1 MSVTY
6 GLKPDGQTTLV
17 WGPPMSIRVSHT
29 SDFSGTLN
37 NILSILFIGM
47 EELIYKLNGV
57 RMLDV
62 VEEEMIQ
69 LWLRNDTIPY
79 LLKEDEE
86 FVSVVTSAIMLE
98 KGFGVS
104 IWW

>member
-1 MSVTY
+1 
-6 GLKPDGQTTLV
+6 
-17 WGPPMSIRVSHT
+17 
-29 SDFSGTLN
+29 
-37 NILSILFIGM
+37 M

-86 FVSVVTSAIMLE
+86 FVRVVTSAIMLE
-98 KGFGVS
+98 KDFWKKYMVVGEA
-104 IWW
+104 

>member
-1 MSVTY
+1 
-6 GLKPDGQTTLV
+6 
-17 WGPPMSIRVSHT
+17 
-29 SDFSGTLN
+29 
-37 NILSILFIGM
+37 M

-98 KGFGVS
+98 KDFWSKYMTVGEA
-104 IWW
+104 

>member
-1 MSVTY
+1 
-6 GLKPDGQTTLV
+6 
-17 WGPPMSIRVSHT
+17 
-29 SDFSGTLN
+29 
-37 NILSILFIGM
+37 M

-98 KGFGVS
+98 RGFWSKYMVVGLS
-104 IWW
+104 LIHI

>member
-1 MSVTY
+1 
-6 GLKPDGQTTLV
+6 
-17 WGPPMSIRVSHT
+17 
-29 SDFSGTLN
+29 
-37 NILSILFIGM
+37 M

-98 KGFGVS
+98 KEFWSKYMTVGEA
-104 IWW
+104 

>member
-1 MSVTY
+1 
-6 GLKPDGQTTLV
+6 
-17 WGPPMSIRVSHT
+17 
-29 SDFSGTLN
+29 
-37 NILSILFIGM
+37 M
-47 EELIYKLNGV
+47 EELIYKINGV

-98 KGFGVS
+98 NDFWKKYMVVGEA
-104 IWW
+104 

>member
-1 MSVTY
+1 
-6 GLKPDGQTTLV
+6 
-17 WGPPMSIRVSHT
+17 
-29 SDFSGTLN
+29 
-37 NILSILFIGM
+37 M

-86 FVSVVTSAIMLE
+86 FEVDNPTLTIIRKKMNMPE
-98 KGFGVS
+98 
-104 IWW
+104 

>member
-1 MSVTY
+1 
-6 GLKPDGQTTLV
+6 
-17 WGPPMSIRVSHT
+17 
-29 SDFSGTLN
+29 
-37 NILSILFIGM
+37 M

-86 FVSVVTSAIMLE
+86 FVSVATLKRDYVE
-98 KGFGVS
+98 KGLEAVAMVVGEA
-104 IWW
+104 

>member
-1 MSVTY
+1 
-6 GLKPDGQTTLV
+6 
-17 WGPPMSIRVSHT
+17 
-29 SDFSGTLN
+29 
-37 NILSILFIGM
+37 M

-86 FVSVVTSAIMLE
+86 FVSVITSAIMLE
-98 KGFGVS
+98 RDFWNKHMVVGEA
-104 IWW
+104 

>member
-1 MSVTY
+1 
-6 GLKPDGQTTLV
+6 
-17 WGPPMSIRVSHT
+17 
-29 SDFSGTLN
+29 
-37 NILSILFIGM
+37 M

-69 LWLRNDTIPY
+69 LWNSNETIPY

-86 FVSVVTSAIMLE
+86 FVGVVTSAIMLE
-98 KGFGVS
+98 RHFWSKYMIVGES
-104 IWW
+104 

>member
-1 MSVTY
+1 
-6 GLKPDGQTTLV
+6 
-17 WGPPMSIRVSHT
+17 
-29 SDFSGTLN
+29 
-37 NILSILFIGM
+37 M

-98 KGFGVS
+98 KEFWSRYMTVGEA
-104 IWW
+104 

>member
-1 MSVTY
+1 
-6 GLKPDGQTTLV
+6 
-17 WGPPMSIRVSHT
+17 
-29 SDFSGTLN
+29 
-37 NILSILFIGM
+37 M

-62 VEEEMIQ
+62 VDEEMIQ

-86 FVSVVTSAIMLE
+86 SS
-98 KGFGVS
+98 
-104 IWW
+104 

>member
-1 MSVTY
+1 
-6 GLKPDGQTTLV
+6 
-17 WGPPMSIRVSHT
+17 
-29 SDFSGTLN
+29 
-37 NILSILFIGM
+37 M

-69 LWLRNDTIPY
+69 LWLWNDTIPY

-86 FVSVVTSAIMLE
+86 FVGVVTSAIMLE
-98 KGFGVS
+98 QDFWKKYMVVGEA
-104 IWW
+104 

>member
-1 MSVTY
+1 
-6 GLKPDGQTTLV
+6 
-17 WGPPMSIRVSHT
+17 
-29 SDFSGTLN
+29 
-37 NILSILFIGM
+37 M

-98 KGFGVS
+98 KDFWIKYMIVGEA
-104 IWW
+104 

>member
-1 MSVTY
+1 
-6 GLKPDGQTTLV
+6 
-17 WGPPMSIRVSHT
+17 
-29 SDFSGTLN
+29 
-37 NILSILFIGM
+37 M

-79 LLKEDEE
+79 LLEEDEE

-98 KGFGVS
+98 KDFWKKYMVVGEA
-104 IWW
+104 

>member
-1 MSVTY
+1 
-6 GLKPDGQTTLV
+6 
-17 WGPPMSIRVSHT
+17 
-29 SDFSGTLN
+29 
-37 NILSILFIGM
+37 M

-98 KGFGVS
+98 RGFWSKYMVVGES
-104 IWW
+104 

>member
-1 MSVTY
+1 
-6 GLKPDGQTTLV
+6 
-17 WGPPMSIRVSHT
+17 
-29 SDFSGTLN
+29 
-37 NILSILFIGM
+37 M

-69 LWLRNDTIPY
+69 LWLRNDTITY

-98 KGFGVS
+98 RGFWSKYMTVGEA
-104 IWW
+104 

>member
-1 MSVTY
+1 
-6 GLKPDGQTTLV
+6 
-17 WGPPMSIRVSHT
+17 
-29 SDFSGTLN
+29 
-37 NILSILFIGM
+37 M

-79 LLKEDEE
+79 LLKEAVNPSWDA
-86 FVSVVTSAIMLE
+86 THAMLAL
-98 KGFGVS
+98 
-104 IWW
+104 

>member
-1 MSVTY
+1 
-6 GLKPDGQTTLV
+6 
-17 WGPPMSIRVSHT
+17 
-29 SDFSGTLN
+29 
-37 NILSILFIGM
+37 M

-79 LLKEDEE
+79 LLKEDGE
-86 FVSVVTSAIMLE
+86 FVGVVTSAIMLE
-98 KGFGVS
+98 KDFWKKYMVVGEA
-104 IWW
+104 

>member
-1 MSVTY
+1 
-6 GLKPDGQTTLV
+6 
-17 WGPPMSIRVSHT
+17 
-29 SDFSGTLN
+29 
-37 NILSILFIGM
+37 
-47 EELIYKLNGV
+47 
-57 RMLDV
+57 MLDV

-98 KGFGVS
+98 KDFWSKYMVVGEA
-104 IWW
+104 

>member
-1 MSVTY
+1 
-6 GLKPDGQTTLV
+6 
-17 WGPPMSIRVSHT
+17 
-29 SDFSGTLN
+29 
-37 NILSILFIGM
+37 M

-86 FVSVVTSAIMLE
+86 CVGVVTSAIMLE
-98 KGFGVS
+98 KDFWKKYMVVGEA
-104 IWW
+104 

>member
-1 MSVTY
+1 
-6 GLKPDGQTTLV
+6 
-17 WGPPMSIRVSHT
+17 
-29 SDFSGTLN
+29 
-37 NILSILFIGM
+37 M

-86 FVSVVTSAIMLE
+86 FVSVVTSAIMLAKDFWKKYMVVGE
-98 KGFGVS
+98 A
-104 IWW
+104 

>member
-1 MSVTY
+1 
-6 GLKPDGQTTLV
+6 
-17 WGPPMSIRVSHT
+17 
-29 SDFSGTLN
+29 
-37 NILSILFIGM
+37 M

-69 LWLRNDTIPY
+69 LWLRDDTIPY

-98 KGFGVS
+98 KDFWSKYMTVGEA
-104 IWW
+104 

>member
-1 MSVTY
+1 
-6 GLKPDGQTTLV
+6 
-17 WGPPMSIRVSHT
+17 
-29 SDFSGTLN
+29 
-37 NILSILFIGM
+37 M
-47 EELIYKLNGV
+47 EELIYKINGV

-98 KGFGVS
+98 QDFWKKYMVVGEA
-104 IWW
+104 

>member
-1 MSVTY
+1 
-6 GLKPDGQTTLV
+6 
-17 WGPPMSIRVSHT
+17 
-29 SDFSGTLN
+29 
-37 NILSILFIGM
+37 M

-86 FVSVVTSAIMLE
+86 FVGVVTSAIMLE
-98 KGFGVS
+98 KEFWSRYMTVGEA
-104 IWW
+104 

>member
-1 MSVTY
+1 
-6 GLKPDGQTTLV
+6 
-17 WGPPMSIRVSHT
+17 
-29 SDFSGTLN
+29 
-37 NILSILFIGM
+37 M

-86 FVSVVTSAIMLE
+86 FVSVVTSRLCWNV
-98 KGFGVS
+98 GFGVKYMVVGEA
-104 IWW
+104 

>member
-1 MSVTY
+1 
-6 GLKPDGQTTLV
+6 
-17 WGPPMSIRVSHT
+17 
-29 SDFSGTLN
+29 
-37 NILSILFIGM
+37 M
-47 EELIYKLNGV
+47 EELIYKINGV

-98 KGFGVS
+98 KD
-104 IWW
+104 IWKKYMVVGEA

>member
-1 MSVTY
+1 
-6 GLKPDGQTTLV
+6 
-17 WGPPMSIRVSHT
+17 
-29 SDFSGTLN
+29 
-37 NILSILFIGM
+37 M

-69 LWLRNDTIPY
+69 LWLRNATIPY

-86 FVSVVTSAIMLE
+86 FVGVVTSAIMLE
-98 KGFGVS
+98 KDFWKKYMVVGEA
-104 IWW
+104 

>member
-1 MSVTY
+1 
-6 GLKPDGQTTLV
+6 
-17 WGPPMSIRVSHT
+17 
-29 SDFSGTLN
+29 
-37 NILSILFIGM
+37 M
-47 EELIYKLNGV
+47 EELIYKINGV

-98 KGFGVS
+98 KEFWSKYMTVGEA
-104 IWW
+104 

>member
-1 MSVTY
+1 
-6 GLKPDGQTTLV
+6 
-17 WGPPMSIRVSHT
+17 
-29 SDFSGTLN
+29 
-37 NILSILFIGM
+37 M

-57 RMLDV
+57 KMLDV

-98 KGFGVS
+98 RDFWNKHMVVGEA
-104 IWW
+104 